1 MRIKPASYGC
11 WRFTALP
18 CPAQVAPRSGF
29 QPSWRA
35 PLIAAVVVIA
45 LIISA
50 LLFVSLVS
58 YKRQRLLLHETVVG
72 GGGRWR
78 AQEPR

>member
-1 MRIKPASYGC
+1 MKP
-11 WRFTALP
+11 LP
-18 CPAQVAPRSGF
+18 CRTAQVAPRSGF

-35 PLIAAVVVIA
+35 PLVAAVVVIA

-72 GGGRWR
+72 SKGDRWR
-78 AQEPR
+78 GNELRQQGSGF